1 MQNSDLI
8 RFDGSIFRILSIDG
22 DFVLVIDCIKRQMP
36 IWVAAPAEYK
46 SCTEEELLSEC
57 GVIVS
62 ADEESLSQEEK
73 RIAHKR
79 YTMIAPAL
87 TVVEDLHART
97 DMIEFVSKKH
107 KVSKP
112 TLRKYLCLYLAF
124 QTVCIL
130 APKTK
135 FKTVKCLSDEQKT
148 FRWALN
154 KFYYTSRRN
163 SLKTAYTMMLKEK
176 FCDEVGTLLPDYPPF
191 HRFYYFY
198 QTHNKERNRIISRE
212 GLSNYQRN
220 HRPLLGDGV
229 RECFPTI
236 GYGLLDSTIC
246 DIYLVNESGQLV
258 GRPILTVCVDAYSS
272 MCMGYSLGWKG
283 GTYSVTKMFQNVIA
297 DKKDHCKKFGIEIT
311 QEEWDCTALPA
322 TIMTDR
328 GKEYVGSTLEH
339 LTDLGV
345 TITNLPPFRAELK
358 GTVEKFFDIIQN
370 LYKPYLKG
378 KGVVDTDYHE
388 RGAHDYRK
396 DACLTLDDFE
406 KVILRCILYYNTQRI
421 IERFPYTDKAIK
433 PYANAIWN
441 EFYKQGNLISVK
453 PDLLYKTLLP
463 RTDGRFTRHG
473 LKVGR
478 LHYKCLGFV
487 EEYLRGDKAIVAY
500 EPNDCSYV
508 FLIKDNDYI
517 RFTLIETA
525 FIGKSV
531 EEAEQMI
538 KEHSDIISGEIHANN
553 QAKINLAN
561 DILAIAETCTTP
573 ATVKIKGVRQARQRE
588 VRKN

>member
-1 MQNSDLI
+1 MQINDLC
-8 RFDGSIFRILSIDG
+8 RFDGSIFRVLAIDEQS
-22 DFVLVIDCIKRQMP
+22 VLVIDCIKRQMP
-36 IWVAAPAEYK
+36 SWVTIPTEYTL
-46 SCTEEELLSEC
+46 CTEEKLLSET
-57 GVIVS
+57 GVVMVT
-62 ADEESLSQEEK
+62 DEESLSQAERK
-73 RIAHKR
+73 TAHQR

-87 TVVEDLHART
+87 IVIEDIHARS
-97 DMIEFVSKKH
+97 DMINFVSKKH
-107 KVSKP
+107 NVSKP

-124 QTVCIL
+124 QNICIL
-130 APKTK
+130 ASQTK
-135 FKTVKCLSDEQKT
+135 FKADKCLTDEQKV

-176 FCDEVGTLLPDYPPF
+176 YCDEFGTLLADYPPF

-198 QTHNKERNRIISRE
+198 QIHNKERNKIISRE
-212 GLSNYQRN
+212 GVSNYQRN

-229 RECFPTI
+229 REYFPTI
-236 GYGLLDSTIC
+236 GYGLLDSTIT

-272 MCMGYSLGWKG
+272 LCMGYSLGWKG
-283 GTYSVTKMFQNVIA
+283 GAYSVAQMFQNVIA
-297 DKKDHCKKFGIEIT
+297 DKVEHCKKYGIIISSDD
-311 QEEWDCTALPA
+311 WNCAALPA
-322 TIMTDR
+322 TILTDR
-328 GKEYVGSTLEH
+328 GKEYVGDTLEH

-378 KGVVDTDYHE
+378 KGVVDTDYQE

-396 DACLTLDDFE
+396 DACLTITDFE

-421 IERFPYTDKAIK
+421 IENFPYAGKAIK
-433 PYANAIWN
+433 PYANTIWN
-441 EFYKQGNLISVK
+441 EFYKQGNIISVK
-453 PDLLYKTLLP
+453 SDLLYKTLLP
-463 RTDGRFTRHG
+463 RTEAKFTRHG

-487 EEYLRGDKAIVAY
+487 EEYLRGDKAVVAY

-508 FLIKDNDYI
+508 FLMKDSDYI
-517 RFTLIETA
+517 RFTLIEMA
-525 FIGKSV
+525 FLGKSI
-531 EEAEQMI
+531 EEAEEMI
-538 KEHSDIISGEIHANN
+538 RGHSDVVNGEIRNN
-553 QAKINLAN
+553 TQAKIDLAH
-561 DILAIAETCTTP
+561 DILAIANSCVQTTKV
-573 ATVKIKGVRQARQRE
+573 TVKGVRKTRQRE
-588 VRKN
+588 ARKP